1 MDEAQIPK
9 FIIHFINLLN
19 MHYLLNKDLSLKAK
33 GLFSIIIHLQDGGVQ
48 VDSLAVKH
56 YSKESDAS
64 IDDAFRELQSHGYL
78 VVESEMMMGR

>member
-1 MDEAQIPK
+1 
-9 FIIHFINLLN
+9 

-56 YSKESDAS
+56 YSKESNAS

-78 VVESEMMMGR
+78 VVRKRDDDGKIIVASFINNEIK

>member
-1 MDEAQIPK
+1 
-9 FIIHFINLLN
+9 

-56 YSKESDAS
+56 YSKESNAS

-78 VVESEMMMGR
+78 VVRKRDDDGKIIVAAFIDNKIK

>member
-1 MDEAQIPK
+1 
-9 FIIHFINLLN
+9 

-56 YSKESDAS
+56 YLKESNAS

-78 VVESEMMMGR
+78 IARKRDDDGKIIVASFINNETK

>member
-1 MDEAQIPK
+1 
-9 FIIHFINLLN
+9 

-33 GLFSIIIHLQDGGVQ
+33 GLFSVIIHLQDGGVQ

-56 YSKESDAS
+56 YSKESNAS

-78 VVESEMMMGR
+78 VVRKRDDDGKIIVASFINNETK